1 MLQDRGGP
9 VDTRR
14 GTPCPFFMSDIFL
27 VRQPVFD
34 RSDSAVGYELRFR
47 DPEDGGDPF
56 ARSYLSGSFEFLRA
70 GLPAY
75 VRASRQQLVERIFE
89 APDPRSLVVLLPPD
103 LPAEAPLIEAVADLA
118 KRGVTIV
125 LDEFELPRTPGAPIL
140 TFLAHAKAVRVDLR
154 CQNPATLGPLVAA
167 LKRQGKRAIA
177 DHVLDA
183 KLYKACLTLG
193 FEGFQGPHFSRPE
206 PLPSAELPGS
216 TAAALR
222 LLSLARDPN
231 TPERELEA
239 VISSDPGITYQL
251 LRIVNSAALGGRGIT
266 SIGHALRLVG
276 RNNVVR
282 WLALASATART
293 GKRGTDDELVRQAVQ
308 RARFCELMA
317 TPQTRFDK
325 GTLFL
330 IGLFSVLDAVFRM
343 PMNEVLERVSLAD
356 DVRAALLDRT
366 GPLAG
371 PLTVVESYELGLWES
386 AAEAAELIKFDPA
399 ALPGIY
405 RESVQWAGEQMP
417 SSKAPVAKAS

>member
-1 MLQDRGGP
+1 MRP
-9 VDTRR
+9 TTVDTPR
-14 GTPCPFFMSDIFL
+14 GTLRLPDMSDIFL

-47 DPEDGGDPF
+47 EPDDGGDAF

-75 VRASRQQLVERIFE
+75 VRASRQQLVERIFDAPE
-89 APDPRSLVVLLPPD
+89 ARSLVVLLPPD
-103 LPAEAPLIEAVADLA
+103 LPAETAVVEAVADLA
-118 KRGVTIV
+118 KRGVTVV
-125 LDEFELPRTPGAPIL
+125 LDEFELPKTPGAPIL
-140 TFLAHAKAVRVDLR
+140 AFLAHAKAVRIDLR
-154 CQNPATLGPLVAA
+154 CQDPAQLGPMVAA

-206 PLPSAELPGS
+206 PLPSAEMPGS

-239 VISSDPGITYQL
+239 VISSDPGITFQL

-282 WLALASATART
+282 WLALASATSRT

-317 TPQTRFDK
+317 TPQTRLDK

-343 PMNEVLERVSLAD
+343 PMNEVLDRVNLAD
-356 DVRAALLDRT
+356 DVRAALLDRS
-366 GPLAG
+366 GPMAG
-371 PLTVVESYELGLWES
+371 PLTVVESHELGLWES
-386 AAEAAELIKFDPA
+386 AAEAAQLIKFDPA

-405 RESVQWAGEQMP
+405 RESLQWASEQMP
-417 SSKAPVAKAS
+417 QARAPIARAS

>member
-1 MLQDRGGP
+1 
-9 VDTRR
+9 
-14 GTPCPFFMSDIFL
+14 MSDIFL
-27 VRQPVFD
+27 VRQPIFD
-34 RSDSAVGYELRFR
+34 RCDSAVGYELRFR
-47 DPEDGGDPF
+47 DPDDGGDPF

-75 VRASRQQLVERIFE
+75 VRASLRQLRDRIFD

-103 LPAEAPLIEAVADLA
+103 LPADDDVVASVADLA
-118 KRGVTIV
+118 KRGVTVV
-125 LDEFELPRTPGAPIL
+125 LDEFELPREPGAPIL
-140 TFLAHAKAVRVDLR
+140 SFLSVAQAVRIDLR
-154 CQNPATLGPLVAA
+154 CQDPTALGPMVSA

-183 KLYKACLTLG
+183 KLYRACAALG

-231 TPERELEA
+231 TPERELEQ
-239 VISSDPGITYQL
+239 VISSDPGITFQL

-282 WLALASATART
+282 WLAMASATART

-308 RARFCELMA
+308 RARFCEMMA
-317 TPQTRFDK
+317 TPQSRFDK
-325 GTLFL
+325 GTMFL
-330 IGLFSVLDAVFRM
+330 IGLFSLLDAVFRM
-343 PMNEVLERVSLAD
+343 PMSEVLDRVSLAD
-356 DVRAALLDRT
+356 DVRAALLDRA
-366 GPLAG
+366 GPLAD
-371 PLTVVESYELGLWES
+371 PLLVVESYELGLWES
-386 AAEAAELIKFDPA
+386 AAEAAQRMHCDPG
-399 ALPGIY
+399 ALPGLY
-405 RESVQWAGEQMP
+405 QEAVHWAAEQMP
-417 SSKAPVAKAS
+417 GGPAAVRKAS

>member
-1 MLQDRGGP
+1 
-9 VDTRR
+9 
-14 GTPCPFFMSDIFL
+14 MSDIFL
-27 VRQPVFD
+27 VRQPIFD
-34 RSDSAVGYELRFR
+34 RSDAAVGYELRFR

-56 ARSYLSGSFEFLRA
+56 ARSYLSGSFEFLRG

-75 VRASRQQLVERIFE
+75 VRATRAQLEERIFE
-89 APDPRSLVVLLPPD
+89 APEPSSLVVLLPPD
-103 LPAEAPLIEAVADLA
+103 LPAEEPVIEAVAALSKA
-118 KRGVTIV
+118 GVTVV

-140 TFLAHAKAVRVDLR
+140 SFLSHAKAVRVDLR
-154 CQNPATLGPLVAA
+154 CQDPASLGPLVAA

-183 KLYKACLTLG
+183 KLYKACVALG

-216 TAAALR
+216 TAASLR
-222 LLSLARDPN
+222 LLALARDPN
-231 TPERELEA
+231 SAEREIEGI
-239 VISSDPGITYQL
+239 ISSDPGITYQL
-251 LRIVNSAALGGRGIT
+251 LRIVNSAAMGGRGIT
-266 SIGHALRLVG
+266 SIAHALRLVG
-276 RNNVVR
+276 RENLVR

-317 TPQTRFDK
+317 THETRLDK

-343 PMNEVLERVSLAD
+343 PMNEVLDRVNLAD

-371 PLTVVESYELGLWES
+371 PLLVVESYELGLWES
-386 AAEAAELIKFDPA
+386 AAEAAREIRFDPTQ
-399 ALPGIY
+399 LPAIY
-405 RESVQWAGEQMP
+405 QEAVQWGLEQMP
-417 SSKAPVAKAS
+417 GKQGATARVA

>member
-1 MLQDRGGP
+1 
-9 VDTRR
+9 
-14 GTPCPFFMSDIFL
+14 MSDIFL

-47 DPEDGGDPF
+47 NPEDGGGDPF

-75 VRASRQQLVERIFE
+75 VRATREQLVERIFD
-89 APDPRSLVVLLPPD
+89 APDPRSLVALLPPD
-103 LPAEAPLIEAVADLA
+103 LPAEPEVVAAVADLA
-118 KRGVTIV
+118 KRGVTVV
-125 LDEFELPRTPGAPIL
+125 LDEFELPKVAGAPIL
-140 TFLAHAKAVRVDLR
+140 SFLAHAKAVRIDLR
-154 CQNPATLGPLVAA
+154 NQNPATLGPMVAA

-177 DHVLDA
+177 DHVLDL
-183 KLYKACLTLG
+183 KLYKACATLG

-222 LLSLARDPN
+222 LLALARSPD
-231 TPERELEA
+231 TPERELEQ
-239 VISSDPGITYQL
+239 VISSDPGITFQL

-266 SIGHALRLVG
+266 SIGHALRMVG

-293 GKRGTDDELVRQAVQ
+293 GTRGTDDELVRQAVQ
-308 RARFCELMA
+308 RAHFCEMMA
-317 TPQTRFDK
+317 KPHTRFDK

-330 IGLFSVLDAVFRM
+330 IGLFSLLDSVFRM
-343 PMNEVLERVSLAD
+343 PMHEVLDRVKLDD
-356 DVRAALLDRT
+356 DVRAALLDRS

-371 PLTVVESYELGLWES
+371 PLLVVESYELGLWES
-386 AAEAAELIKFDPA
+386 AGEAAESINFDPA
-399 ALPGIY
+399 TLPTLY
-405 RESVQWAGEQMP
+405 HDAVQLAAEHMP
-417 SSKAPVAKAS
+417 TKQQPVAKAS